1 MKIKSFIT
9 NPHEVKR
16 LLDNLGIPPFIKP
29 LPITSVGPPETELMH
44 SQATLV
50 A

>member
-1 MKIKSFIT
+1 MKTKSFIT

-16 LLDNLGIPPFIKP
+16 LLDGLGIPPFIKP
-29 LPITSVGPPETELMH
+29 LPISAVGPPQWDLSESDPPL
-44 SQATLV
+44 A